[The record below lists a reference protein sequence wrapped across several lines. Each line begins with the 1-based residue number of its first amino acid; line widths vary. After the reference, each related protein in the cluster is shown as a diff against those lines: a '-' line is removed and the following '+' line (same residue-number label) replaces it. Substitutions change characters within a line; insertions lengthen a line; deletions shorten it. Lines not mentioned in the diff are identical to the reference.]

1 MSPKDMS
8 VTSKGTSPARQEHVR
23 SPQNY
28 IRPAVDILETDQSL
42 VLTADMPGVDK
53 EHLDINLEKG
63 VLTLKG
69 EIVAKSPGEPIFRE
83 FSVEGTYYRQFEL
96 SDTFDAEKTSAE
108 FKNGVLILT
117 LAKSESA
124 RPKRIQIRH

>member
-8 VTSKGTSPARQEHVR
+8 GTRQGTSPARQEHVR

-28 IRPAVDILETDQSL
+28 IRPAVDILETDQNL
-42 VLTADMPGVDK
+42 VLMADMPGVDK

-63 VLTLKG
+63 ILTLKG
-69 EIVAKSPGEPIFRE
+69 EIAATGLGEPISRE
-83 FSVEGTYYRQFEL
+83 FSVTGTYYRQFEL
-96 SDTFDAEKTSAE
+96 FDTFDAEQTSAE

-124 RPKRIQIRH
+124 KPKRIEIQH